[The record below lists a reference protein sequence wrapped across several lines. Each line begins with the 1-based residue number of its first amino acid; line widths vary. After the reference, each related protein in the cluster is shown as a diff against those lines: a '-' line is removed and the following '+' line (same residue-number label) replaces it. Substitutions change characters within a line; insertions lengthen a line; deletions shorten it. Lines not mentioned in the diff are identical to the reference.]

1 MKKRN
6 EKGFLLAESI
16 IVGVFVLSLFTF
28 LFVNIIPLVGE
39 YENEEKYD
47 TISSVYNTN
56 LIRSMIMGDANV
68 NDILKLTQASGTV
81 NTYNVFTGDS
91 ICNRLDKKN
100 FCKKLLNSTYLD
112 VHSIYIT
119 WYRTNKIKDDVKNH
133 PHNFPR
139 AVRDY
144 VGSMDKYTQ
153 PAGDTYDK
161 YKRVIVYYNDGTF
174 ANLEIKVKE

>member
-16 IVGVFVLSLFTF
+16 VVGVFVLSLFTF
-28 LFVNIIPLVGE
+28 LFVNLIPLVGE

-47 TISSVYNTN
+47 NINSLYNTN

-68 NDILKLTQASGTV
+68 NSVLKLTQPGGTV
-81 NTYNVFTGDS
+81 NAYNKFTVEQLCDS
-91 ICNRLDKKN
+91 LEKKN
-100 FCKKLLNSTYLD
+100 YCKKLLNSTYLD
-112 VHSIYIT
+112 VNTVYIT
-119 WYRTNKIKDDVKNH
+119 WYRTSKIKDAVKNV
-133 PHNFPR
+133 PANFPR

-144 VGSMDKYTQ
+144 VNAMDKYTQ
-153 PAGDTYDK
+153 PAGATYDK
-161 YKRVIVYYNDGTF
+161 YKRIIVYYNDGTF